1 LAAWGSQVQI
11 RDKNSAVVHQFC
23 VGKLVVAQMNNST
36 FLRLIKFYVGLMNVW
51 AINIGESFY

>member
-1 LAAWGSQVQI
+1 
-11 RDKNSAVVHQFC
+11 
-23 VGKLVVAQMNNST
+23 LVVAQMNNST